1 MVMQIQ
7 ELSRVMSIA
16 DACHGLD
23 FPRSSFYRQRAYAT
37 AKASKAAPPPRVSSR
52 ALDEG
57 ECAKVRN
64 VLNSARFVDCSPY
77 VVYATLLDEGTYLCS
92 VSTMY
97 RILSAYGEIRE
108 RRNQRKLP
116 VYTKPELLAT
126 APNQLWSWD
135 ISWLKG
141 PVAGKY
147 YYIYVILD
155 VFSRYMVAWTIETV
169 ESAELAHNLIN
180 FACDNHGIPKKV
192 LTLHSDRGPAMMSI
206 PVAHLLEQLGVTK
219 SHSRPYTSN
228 DNPYSEAQFKTMKY
242 RPDYPARFDSI
253 AQAQAWARTFVAW
266 YNFAHLHS
274 GIGFV
279 TPAALHFGQAQQ
291 IVDQRQAVLD
301 KAFVEHPERF
311 VNAQPKAP
319 VIPTEVWINK
329 PSQTSAQRQV
339 IPFLDSGA

>member
-1 MVMQIQ
+1 MVTQIH
-7 ELSRVMSIA
+7 ELSQVMSVA

-23 FPRSSFYRQRAYAT
+23 FPRSSFYRRCAHPTTQ
-37 AKASKAAPPPRVSSR
+37 ASKAPPSHRVSSR
-52 ALDEG
+52 ALDAG
-57 ECAKVRN
+57 ECAEIRD
-64 VLNSARFVDCSPY
+64 VLNRARFIDCSPY

-97 RILSAYGEIRE
+97 RILRAHGEVRE

-116 VYTKPELLAT
+116 VYKKPELLAT
-126 APNQLWSWD
+126 GPNQLWSWD

-169 ESAELAHNLIN
+169 ESAELAQKLID
-180 FACDNHGIPKKV
+180 FACDNHGIQKKE

-242 RPDYPARFDSI
+242 RPDYPARFDSL

-291 IVDQRQAVLD
+291 IVDQRQAILD

-311 VNAQPKAP
+311 VTGQPKAP
-319 VIPTEVWINK
+319 LIPTEVWINK
-329 PSQTSAQRQV
+329 PSQTPDHGPD
-339 IPFLDSGA
+339 IPFLESGA